1 MLGKKTI
8 VALLMA
14 AAVMAGCAQ
23 IEEDVG
29 QCEPGVADISQVA
42 TAVPNCL

>member
-14 AAVMAGCAQ
+14 AAVIAGCAQ
-23 IEEDVG
+23 IEEDIG
-29 QCEPGVADISQVA
+29 ECEPGVADISQVV
-42 TAVPNCL
+42 TAVPSCV

>member
-14 AAVMAGCAQ
+14 AALVAGCAQ
-23 IEEDVG
+23 IEEDIG
-29 QCEPGVADISQVA
+29 QCDQGVADISQVA